1 MAKESI
7 EREGIKSR
15 SEPWGM
21 PTFKGQEEESR
32 RLRKPKKQKENHKSS
47 FTEVKEGDSIK
58 GGMVNKDPERK
69 APTGWATGEAMDE
82 GGKVPG
88 NNRVKGEVLQN
99 GRLGGGK

>member
-32 RLRKPKKQKENHKSS
+32 RLRKPKK
-47 FTEVKEGDSIK
+47 
-58 GGMVNKDPERK
+58 
-69 APTGWATGEAMDE
+69 
-82 GGKVPG
+82 
-88 NNRVKGEVLQN
+88 
-99 GRLGGGK
+99 